1 MAFTGTEMLKA
12 DKVLTVGQR
21 MEFFLSN
28 GEEQYSS
35 RIEDIMD
42 DKLIVAMPFDSKL
55 RPIIPAKGET
65 LYGRAIG
72 KGCRYRLCTV
82 FIDKKAEPIPVWII
96 TKPDMVEKMQSRSYH
111 RVRKSLPVRVSLI
124 DTDGTRE
131 EPFDTHTVDLSGGGV
146 RIVVPRRVAVGSHAA
161 LEFNNFADIGT
172 LRVMCRIARCVDVGH
187 DEHIYHA
194 GAVFKDLPRL
204 ILNRLVKYIFS
215 IEREELAKGLETR

>member
-1 MAFTGTEMLKA
+1 MKEFKKFIKCVDNNVYKQFFYLMYFTGTRPGEAMALKFS
-12 DKVLTVGQR
+12 DLYFNEISINK
-21 MEFFLSN
+21 EISEHCIN
-28 GEEQYSS
+28 GSGVIDSTKSISS
-35 RIEDIMD
+35 
-42 DKLIVAMPFDSKL
+42 
-55 RPIIPAKGET
+55 
-65 LYGRAIG
+65 
-72 KGCRYRLCTV
+72 YRTV

-111 RVRKSLPVRVSLI
+111 RVRKSLPVRVTLI